1 MNRARFLLAVVVSGT
16 AVFGTGTGCAKRIL
30 GDNQPR
36 EVERTVPDSWGAF
49 GKGGTGTTSAA
60 QQQWDEFFTE
70 PHLRARIEEAL
81 DNNQELNIQLQ
92 DIIIA
97 QAEVGA
103 RKGEYLP
110 FLSAG
115 AGGGVEKVPS
125 YSSRGVADEANG
137 VPTTLPFLAFGLSAS
152 WEIDV
157 WSKLR
162 NAAKAANY
170 RYLSSIEAKNFL
182 VTQIISEIADS
193 YYELLALDNQVRVLE
208 RYIAIQQDALEI
220 VRLKKQAARA
230 TELAVQRFEAEV
242 LKNQSLRYD
251 LEQRRIEAENRIN
264 FLVGRFP
271 QHVERD
277 ASMFLETEPPAV
289 DTGIPTE
296 LLDNRPDVRQADM
309 LLEAAKL
316 DVKSAKARFYPSLS
330 IDAGVGYASFNVA
343 HLVDTPASLV
353 YNLAGNL
360 VAPLL
365 NRAAIKADYRSANA
379 RQIQAVF
386 EYERTLLTAFTEVV
400 NSLAMV
406 ENLRNRYERLAKQVE
421 TLEAAIETSSILYQS
436 ARADYMEVLLTRRD
450 ALEAEMELIET
461 RKQQM
466 QAMVGIYRA
475 LGGGWRTHA

>member
-1 MNRARFLLAVVVSGT
+1 MTSKSRFTALLVSVCISLAG
-16 AVFGTGTGCAKRIL
+16 GTGCANRIL

-36 EVERTVPDSWGAF
+36 EVDRSVPDGWGAF
-49 GKGGTGTTSAA
+49 DGAATSSAA
-60 QQQWDEFFTE
+60 QRQWDQFFTD
-70 PHLRARIEEAL
+70 PHVRALIEEAL

-92 DIIIA
+92 EIIIA

-110 FLSAG
+110 FVNAG
-115 AGGGVEKVPS
+115 VGGGVEKVGD
-125 YSSRGVADEANG
+125 YSSQGAADEANG
-137 VPTTLPFLAFGLSAS
+137 VPVPLPYLGFGLSAS

-170 RYLSSIEAKNFL
+170 RYLSSIEARNFM
-182 VTQIISEIADS
+182 VTQIIGEIADS
-193 YYELLALDNQVRVLE
+193 YYELLALDNQLQVLE

-220 VRLKKQAARA
+220 VKLKKQAARA

-242 LKNQSLRYD
+242 AKNQSMRYD

-271 QHVERD
+271 VHVERD
-277 ASMFLETEPPAV
+277 ASNFLATEPPAV
-289 DTGIPTE
+289 DAGIPSE

-309 LLEAAKL
+309 LLEAAEL

-330 IDAGVGYASFNVA
+330 IDAAVGYGSFNPA
-343 HLVDTPASLV
+343 HLVDTPASLIF
-353 YNLAGNL
+353 NIAGNL

-386 EYERTLLTAFTEVV
+386 EYERTLLMAFTEVV
-400 NSLAMV
+400 NYLAMV
-406 ENLRNRYERLAKQVE
+406 QNLRNRYEQLSKQVE
-421 TLEAAIETSSILYQS
+421 TLEAAIDTSSILYQT

-475 LGGGWRTHA
+475 LGGGWRSED